1 MNGYLNSLTMHM
13 VKSER
18 IKGARDGMYIGRY
31 RKIEKKDKIGFW
43 YYGNR
48 FGITV
53 LLKLLYTFSIYLSIY
68 LTNLSIYL
76 SIYNRVRASF
86 FPIRL
91 SMEVGL

>member
-1 MNGYLNSLTMHM
+1 M

-18 IKGARDGMYIGRY
+18 IKGARDSMYIGRY

-68 LTNLSIYL
+68 LTNLFNLSIYL

-91 SMEVGL
+91 SIGGGL